1 MFEIAKITASNT
13 IEIEDFEVVEVS
25 DEYGQSVNLQANS
38 RKVISKLRLIKGRGE
53 RGNEFINEFIIMQ
66 TFTGFR

>member
-1 MFEIAKITASNT
+1 M
-13 IEIEDFEVVEVS
+13 VEVS

-38 RKVISKLRLIKGRGE
+38 RNVISKLRLIKGRGK